1 MGLREHG
8 RSEEKVRASAMAK
21 IKDHA
26 YETVH
31 WRLEKRSRDL
41 LEYQEKHAGEGSAEE
56 LRTQFMDEVTPFE
69 VLEWEGNL
77 MMNTG
82 INILLDLLVGGGGAV
97 YSNANAFLGVGNS
110 AAAAAAAQTDL
121 QGGSKA
127 YVGMNGGFPVVGTT
141 TVTFQS
147 DFTGAIATWA
157 WEECATFNGNAPPA
171 AGSEMLN
178 RKVQPLGTK
187 AAGATWTLSMAITI
201 S

>member
-8 RSEEKVRASAMAK
+8 RSEEKVRASTMAK

-41 LEYQEKHAGEGSAEE
+41 LEYQEKHAGEGSIEE
-56 LRTQFMDEVTPFE
+56 LRTRFMDEVKPFE
-69 VLEWEGNL
+69 VIEFEGNL
-77 MMNTG
+77 MMNVG
-82 INILLDLLVGGGGAV
+82 INVMLDLLMGAAGTV
-97 YSNANAFLGVGNS
+97 FSNANAYLGVGDS

-121 QGGSKA
+121 QAGVNKT

-141 TVTFQS
+141 AITFQS
-147 DFTGAIATWA
+147 DFTAALGNYA
-157 WEECATFNGNAPPA
+157 WEECATFNGNNPPVA
-171 AGSEMLN
+171 AMLN

-187 AAGATWTLSMAITI
+187 AVGATWTLSMAITI